1 MVERMTV
8 AALVQAGFEA
18 VEEHGLGG
26 LTMRDVAQRL
36 GVKAP
41 AIYWH
46 LKSRRDLV
54 DEMATEMWRRIDAE
68 VGPRSSAGLTVEEA
82 LVGFAR
88 EVRRQALA
96 RRDGARLLA
105 GTYLTDDTLLREQQG
120 PLRGA
125 GRGGGKAR
133 VVTAYTLVYSFVIGY
148 VIEEQA
154 RRQAPGRYS
163 AERRAERLGDPGG
176 GRAQRRGAGQQRRPL
191 RGTARTD
198 HDHRPPRRPAS
209 DLGRPT
215 LASSRPL
222 LPLHDPVSLSMKRR
236 VNGVKWGEE
245 EPRRPRRQF
254 GD

>member
-1 MVERMTV
+1 MVERITV

-18 VEEHGLGG
+18 VEEHGLSG

-68 VGPRSSAGLTVEEA
+68 VAPISAGLSAEEA

-105 GTYLTDDTLLREQQG
+105 GTYLTDDTLLRDQQ
-120 PLRGA
+120 
-125 GRGGGKAR
+125 AR
-133 VVTAYTLVYSFVIGY
+133 LDAVGSPDERRQMLTAFTLVYSFVIGY

-154 RRQAPGRYS
+154 RLAAPELYDPAVRAARVGDADPALS
-163 AERRAERLGDPGG
+163 AVALATGDQRFEQLLGMIITTVRREV
-176 GRAQRRGAGQQRRPL
+176 
-191 RGTARTD
+191 
-198 HDHRPPRRPAS
+198 
-209 DLGRPT
+209 
-215 LASSRPL
+215 
-222 LPLHDPVSLSMKRR
+222 LP
-236 VNGVKWGEE
+236 
-245 EPRRPRRQF
+245 EP
-254 GD
+254 

>member
-1 MVERMTV
+1 LSTQEVDVVERITV
-8 AALVQAGFEA
+8 AALVQAGFDA

-68 VGPRSSAGLTVEEA
+68 VAPISAGLSAEDA

-105 GTYLTDDTLLREQQG
+105 GTYLTDDTLLRDQQ
-120 PLRGA
+120 
-125 GRGGGKAR
+125 AR
-133 VVTAYTLVYSFVIGY
+133 LDAVGSADERRQMLTAFTLVYSFVIGY

-154 RRQAPGRYS
+154 RRQAPSRYS
-163 AERRAERLGDPGG
+163 AERRAERLGDPEAVDLSAAVLDSSDDRFEELLGLIMTTV
-176 GRAQRRGAGQQRRPL
+176 RRDVFR
-191 RGTARTD
+191 
-198 HDHRPPRRPAS
+198 
-209 DLGRPT
+209 
-215 LASSRPL
+215 
-222 LPLHDPVSLSMKRR
+222 
-236 VNGVKWGEE
+236 
-245 EPRRPRRQF
+245 
-254 GD
+254 